1 MDTFESTVL
10 KKYRRLSQ
18 FLIISSLVNV
28 AFISSAIYQYFRP
41 TKSIDV
47 SVSKNPL
54 TEDAQTVLKSFFAL
68 NYQDLMTKLSQKVQI
83 EPGLFKR
90 DLALAMLVDSYHIDL
105 QRALSKQN
113 ISFQQILFQ
122 DAGKQKW
129 LNVPRGL
136 ADGDFE
142 LIQQFLK
149 QEAWPLTAKGLFLKL
164 KFGIKDPQ
172 LDLAFYKSQDFSK
185 LFDALSL
192 KLSNFKQDAL
202 VTMLTKGDFLDFE
215 LFHQCVMDGG
225 FSAESFLHHY
235 AKLGSFDAAN
245 LLIDMPHFTVKSL
258 ADSEALDF
266 LDVLSANKEKQKKIA
281 LELLS
286 SFRSDQFKQ
295 EVKKRGFEAKE
306 EPIVATVSLEKKPA
320 NQKAAQEK
328 AKPAQKQKS
337 QKTYVVQEGD
347 SLWKISRKFKVEIE
361 AIKQANRLESE
372 SLKPGRTL
380 IIP

>member
-122 DAGKQKW
+122 DAGKQKM
-129 LNVPRGL
+129 
-136 ADGDFE
+136 A
-142 LIQQFLK
+142 
-149 QEAWPLTAKGLFLKL
+149 
-164 KFGIKDPQ
+164 
-172 LDLAFYKSQDFSK
+172 
-185 LFDALSL
+185 
-192 KLSNFKQDAL
+192 
-202 VTMLTKGDFLDFE
+202 
-215 LFHQCVMDGG
+215 
-225 FSAESFLHHY
+225 
-235 AKLGSFDAAN
+235 
-245 LLIDMPHFTVKSL
+245 
-258 ADSEALDF
+258 
-266 LDVLSANKEKQKKIA
+266 
-281 LELLS
+281 
-286 SFRSDQFKQ
+286 
-295 EVKKRGFEAKE
+295 
-306 EPIVATVSLEKKPA
+306 
-320 NQKAAQEK
+320 
-328 AKPAQKQKS
+328 
-337 QKTYVVQEGD
+337 
-347 SLWKISRKFKVEIE
+347 
-361 AIKQANRLESE
+361 
-372 SLKPGRTL
+372 
-380 IIP
+380 